1 MNETVRPRAQ
11 DTRQSTERVA
21 ATWRPASD
29 LPEPIPQP
37 GWVFR
42 WIRTAYMNAPDP
54 RNVSTARREGWVPCL
69 AKDHPEIDL
78 TFDQRSAGRST
89 SDNIEIGGLM
99 LCKLPEEVARQRESY
114 FQNAT
119 RAQTESVD
127 RNVMRENDSRMPM
140 FSDRNSKVSFGS
152 GR

>member
-1 MNETVRPRAQ
+1 MTEITKPRSQ
-11 DTRQSTERVA
+11 DTRQSAERIA

-29 LPEPIPQP
+29 LPEPTPQP

-42 WIRTAYMNAPDP
+42 WIRTSYMNAPDP

-78 TFDQRSAGRST
+78 SFDSRAASQGSNQ
-89 SDNIEIGGLM
+89 NIEIGGLM
-99 LCKLPEEVARQRESY
+99 LCKLPTEVANQRDAY

-119 RAQTESVD
+119 KMQTESVD
-127 RNVMRENDSRMPM
+127 RNYMRENDPRMPL
-140 FSDRNSKVSFGS
+140 FSDRKSSTSFGS

>member
-1 MNETVRPRAQ
+1 MNETTRPRVQ
-11 DTRQSTERVA
+11 DTRQKAERVA
-21 ATWRPASD
+21 TTWRPAND
-29 LPEPIPQP
+29 LPEPTPQP

-42 WIRTAYMNAPDP
+42 WIRTAYMNNPDP

-78 TFDQRSAGRST
+78 TFDTRANPGNNQ
-89 SDNIEIGGLM
+89 NIEIGGLM
-99 LCKLPEEVARQRESY
+99 LCKLPIEVAEQREMY

-127 RNVMRENDSRMPM
+127 RNVMRENDARMPL

>member
-1 MNETVRPRAQ
+1 MTETTKPRSQ
-11 DTRQSTERVA
+11 DTRQSAERIA

-29 LPEPIPQP
+29 LPEPTPQP

-42 WIRTAYMNAPDP
+42 WIRTSYMNAPDP

-78 TFDQRSAGRST
+78 SFDSRAASQGSNQ
-89 SDNIEIGGLM
+89 NIEIGGLM
-99 LCKLPEEVARQRESY
+99 LCKLPAEAANQREAY

-119 RAQTESVD
+119 KMQTESVD
-127 RNVMRENDSRMPM
+127 RNYMRENDPRMPL
-140 FSDRNSKVSFGS
+140 FSDRKSSTSFGS

>member
-1 MNETVRPRAQ
+1 MTETTKPRSQ
-11 DTRQSTERVA
+11 DTRQSAERIA

-29 LPEPIPQP
+29 LPEPTPQP

-42 WIRTAYMNAPDP
+42 WIRTSYMNAPDP

-78 TFDQRSAGRST
+78 SYDSRAASQGSNQ
-89 SDNIEIGGLM
+89 NIEIGGLM
-99 LCKLPEEVARQRESY
+99 LCKLPTEVANQRDAY

-119 RAQTESVD
+119 KMQTESVD
-127 RNVMRENDSRMPM
+127 RNYMRENDPRMPL
-140 FSDRNSKVSFGS
+140 FSDRKSSTSFGS

>member
-1 MNETVRPRAQ
+1 MTETTKPRSQ
-11 DTRQSTERVA
+11 DTRQSAERIA

-29 LPEPIPQP
+29 LPEPTPQP

-42 WIRTAYMNAPDP
+42 WIRTSYMNAPDP

-78 TFDQRSAGRST
+78 SFDSRAASQGSNQ
-89 SDNIEIGGLM
+89 NIEIGGLM
-99 LCKLPEEVARQRESY
+99 LCKLPTEVANQRDAY

-119 RAQTESVD
+119 KMQTESVD
-127 RNVMRENDSRMPM
+127 RNYMRENDPRMPL
-140 FSDRNSKVSFGS
+140 FSDRKSSTSFGS

>member
-1 MNETVRPRAQ
+1 MTETTKPRSQ
-11 DTRQSTERVA
+11 DTRQSAERIA

-42 WIRTAYMNAPDP
+42 WIRTSYMNAPDP

-78 TFDQRSAGRST
+78 SFDSRAASQGSNQ
-89 SDNIEIGGLM
+89 NIEIGGLM
-99 LCKLPEEVARQRESY
+99 LCKLPAEAANQREAY

-119 RAQTESVD
+119 KMQTESVD
-127 RNVMRENDSRMPM
+127 RNYMRENDPRMPL
-140 FSDRNSKVSFGS
+140 FSDRKSSTSFGS

>member
-1 MNETVRPRAQ
+1 MTEITKPRSQ
-11 DTRQSTERVA
+11 DTRQSAERIA

-42 WIRTAYMNAPDP
+42 WIRTSYMNAPDP

-78 TFDQRSAGRST
+78 SFDSRAASQGSNQ
-89 SDNIEIGGLM
+89 NIEIGGLM
-99 LCKLPEEVARQRESY
+99 LCKLPKEVAEQRDAY

-119 RAQTESVD
+119 KMQTESVD
-127 RNVMRENDSRMPM
+127 RNYMRENDPRMPL

-152 GR
+152 GK